1 MSILIAYPALAL
13 VPGAVLLLLYGFRRR
28 TVVLVAA
35 AAWIFYAAYE
45 LAMKARWLC
54 TGECNIRV
62 DLLAIYPL
70 LLVLSS
76 VAALAAFR
84 ALRSGAR
91 PHP

>member
-1 MSILIAYPALAL
+1 MLIAYPVLAL
-13 VPGAVLLLLYGFRRR
+13 VPSVVFLLLFMACRRFI
-28 TVVLVAA
+28 VLAA
-35 AAWIFYAAYE
+35 AGAWALYTAYE
-45 LAMKARWLC
+45 FAMKARWLC

-84 ALRSGAR
+84 GLRRRGRAR
-91 PHP
+91 R